1 MRGDDHDTVARAHDC
16 GHDLGRPG
24 GWNAVGL
31 CSGGAGFGRALP
43 ALTRSTQRGRC
54 PALPAHLTGAW
65 GGAWHLQDRPFRD
78 PLPVLPDVGAR
89 LAAVWEKKIR
99 QPRQK
104 RLPQALSD
112 AQVRRLLG
120 AVSNPVHRA
129 CFTLIYACGLRISE
143 AATLEVTAIDT
154 AHGVLRV
161 IGKGDKERR
170 VPLPEP
176 VLNDLRRTW
185 RHHHHRRWLFPN
197 RAGPA
202 PLSTGVLLR
211 GRRSDGRAGR
221 SPPANPP
228 YPAPQLCHPAAGER
242 RRYPHRPGS
251 ALF

>member
-1 MRGDDHDTVARAHDC
+1 MTPLRERPVALCPWPAGRLERSRSMFRQC
-16 GHDLGRPG
+16 GVWPR
-24 GWNAVGL
+24 
-31 CSGGAGFGRALP
+31 
-43 ALTRSTQRGRC
+43 T
-54 PALPAHLTGAW
+54 TGAHPINSARTMS
-65 GGAWHLQDRPFRD
+65 GATCSPYGSVGWARHLQDRPFRD

-129 CFTLIYACGLRISE
+129 CFTLISACGLRISE

-161 IGKGDKERR
+161 IGKGDRERR

-176 VLNDLRRTW
+176 VLNDLRPVW
-185 RHHHHRRWLFPN
+185 RHHPHPRWLFPN
-197 RAGPA
+197 RAGTA

-221 SPPANPP
+221 SPPA
-228 YPAPQLCHPAAGER
+228 
-242 RRYPHRPGS
+242 
-251 ALF
+251 